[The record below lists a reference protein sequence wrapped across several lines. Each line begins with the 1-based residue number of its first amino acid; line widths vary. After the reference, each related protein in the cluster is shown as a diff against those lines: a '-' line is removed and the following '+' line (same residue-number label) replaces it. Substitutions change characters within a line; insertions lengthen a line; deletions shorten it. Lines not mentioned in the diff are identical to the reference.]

1 MFTQTLMLGGGKKIK
16 SIFRGESRVDSPT
29 IILLL
34 TLLFLLRALV
44 VQWAYNKVAP
54 RLISNLGNPRQ
65 QFQPL
70 TFEEA
75 LIFTLLV
82 TFLF

>member
-1 MFTQTLMLGGGKKIK
+1 MFTHAMMLGGGKKIK
-16 SIFRGESRVDSPT
+16 SVFRGQGDINQLT
-29 IILLL
+29 ILLL
-34 TLLFLLRALV
+34 LIILFILRALV

>member
-16 SIFRGESRVDSPT
+16 SVLRGQSDVNSSS
-29 IILLL
+29 IMLLL
-34 TLLFLLRALV
+34 IVLFILRALV

>member
-16 SIFRGESRVDSPT
+16 SIFRGESRADSLT

-65 QFQPL
+65 EFQPL
-70 TFEEA
+70 TFEES

>member
-1 MFTQTLMLGGGKKIK
+1 MFTQAMMLGGGKKIK
-16 SIFRGESRVDSPT
+16 SVFRGQGDINQLT
-29 IILLL
+29 ILLL
-34 TLLFLLRALV
+34 LIILFILRALV

>member
-1 MFTQTLMLGGGKKIK
+1 MFTHAMMLGGGKKIK
-16 SIFRGESRVDSPT
+16 SVFRGQGEINQLT
-29 IILLL
+29 ILLL
-34 TLLFLLRALV
+34 LIILFILRALV

>member
-1 MFTQTLMLGGGKKIK
+1 MFTHAMMLGGGKKIK
-16 SIFRGESRVDSPT
+16 SVLSVKSDVNSSS
-29 IILLL
+29 ILLL
-34 TLLFLLRALV
+34 LIVLFILRALV

-75 LIFTLLV
+75 LVFTLLV